1 MSDKRLRKIM
11 PILCILWICLIFFM
25 SSDVNSSDRTIT
37 ISETI
42 SEEVQ
47 GTEITDENSLKQI
60 DLLIRKGSHFFEY
73 LVLSL
78 LLLKT
83 GEVYGIK
90 PKQSVGYV
98 LLICLLIANLDEFY
112 QSFVPGRRARFR
124 SVCSQ
129 GRGGSSPL
137 GCTKYLE
144 ILTVSRFFCF

>member
-1 MSDKRLRKIM
+1 M

-60 DLLIRKGSHFFEY
+60 DLLIRKGSHYFEY

>member
-1 MSDKRLRKIM
+1 MPDKRSKIIL
-11 PILCILWICLIFFM
+11 PILCILWICFIFFM
-25 SSDVNSSDRTIT
+25 SSDVNSSERSIT

-83 GEVYGIK
+83 SEVYGMK
-90 PKQSVGYV
+90 LKQSAGYV
-98 LLICLLIANLDEFY
+98 LFICLLIANLDEFY
-112 QSFVPGRRARFR
+112 QSFVPGRNSLVRDSLIDF
-124 SVCSQ
+124 
-129 GRGGSSPL
+129 GGAFTGML
-137 GCTKYLE
+137 IYAGMR
-144 ILTVSRFFCF
+144 LTFPYN

>member
-1 MSDKRLRKIM
+1 M
-11 PILCILWICLIFFM
+11 
-25 SSDVNSSDRTIT
+25 TIT

-83 GEVYGIK
+83 FEGYGIK

-112 QSFVPGRRARFR
+112 QSFVPGRNALVRDSLIDFGGAFMGMLGYVGIVRLIGR
-124 SVCSQ
+124 S
-129 GRGGSSPL
+129 RI
-137 GCTKYLE
+137 KKD
-144 ILTVSRFFCF
+144 